1 MEIEEI
7 KEEKKRKKFNL
18 LAKLLKT
25 LNLKLYL

>member
-18 LAKLLKT
+18 LAKLLNNYSKFE
-25 LNLKLYL
+25 N